1 MEKICEGGSV
11 MAVEF
16 ELKYR
21 ATEPLLALLRRDL
34 PGEEQLLQMHTTYY
48 DTPSGALSA
57 RRWTLRCRL
66 ENDVRICTLKTPTD
80 GIGRREWETEC
91 DDIQKALRILCK
103 LGAPEEA
110 LLLSREGLVPICGAR
125 FTRVAKT
132 LTLGDC
138 VLELALD
145 EGVLT
150 GGGQEIPLCEVELE
164 LKQGEP
170 AACVAYAKMLQ
181 QVYSLVPEE
190 KSKFR
195 RALEL
200 YRGEI

>member
-1 MEKICEGGSV
+1 MKKIYGEGNV
-11 MAVEF
+11 MGVEF

-21 ATEPLLALLRRDL
+21 ATAPLLAQLRKDVS
-34 PGEEQLLQMHTTYY
+34 GEEQLLRMQTTYY
-48 DTPSGALSA
+48 DTPSGQLSA
-57 RRWTLRCRL
+57 RHWTLRCRL
-66 ENDVRICTLKTPTD
+66 ENDVHICTLKTPTE
-80 GIGRREWETEC
+80 GIGRKEWEVKC
-91 DDIQKALRILCK
+91 DDIQKAIEMLCK
-103 LGAPEEA
+103 LGAPEELR
-110 LLLSREGLVPICGAR
+110 LLTREGLIPICGAR

-150 GGGQEIPLCEVELE
+150 GGERELPLCEVEIE
-164 LKQGEP
+164 LKQGDP

-181 QVYSLVPEE
+181 RAYGLVPEE